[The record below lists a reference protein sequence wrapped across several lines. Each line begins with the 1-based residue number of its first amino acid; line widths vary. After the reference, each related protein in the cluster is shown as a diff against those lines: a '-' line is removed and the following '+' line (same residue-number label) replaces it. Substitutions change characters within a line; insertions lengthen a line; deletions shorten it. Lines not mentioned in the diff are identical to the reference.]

1 MKNCYTL
8 DLPEF
13 DHIKLD
19 NFDIDRF
26 FTTHRSADSSGDR
39 FLFYTLCNL
48 IFKKD
53 FLNLL
58 HSKTNIKFNNVVCFY
73 KEKMGGIHIDSPII
87 NPENPSTEWGINWN
101 IGSPAIYNF
110 WDFKDMS
117 ESKSWRNE
125 KNKSHYVFKTENP
138 PREIYIHTLSK
149 PVLFNAS
156 YPHQAGIPDNYTG
169 SRYSISLRPI
179 YNNTSWTEVIAIFK
193 EYILDY

>member
-8 DLPEF
+8 NLPEF
-13 DHIKLD
+13 DQVKLD

-26 FTTHRSADSSGDR
+26 FTTHRDNLPSDR
-39 FLFYTLCNL
+39 FLFYISSNL

-58 HSKTNIKFNNVVCFY
+58 KSKTNIKFSNTVCFY
-73 KEKMGGIHIDSPII
+73 KEKMGGIHIDSSIY

-101 IGSPAIYNF
+101 IGSSAVYNF
-110 WDFKDMS
+110 WDFQDMS
-117 ESKSWRNE
+117 ESKLWRNE
-125 KNKSHYVFKTENP
+125 KNRLHSVFKTEKS
-138 PREIYIHTLSK
+138 PREIYLHTLSN

-156 YPHQAGIPDNYTG
+156 YPHQAGIQDNNIG

-179 YNNTSWTEVIAIFK
+179 YYDISWAKVFDAFK